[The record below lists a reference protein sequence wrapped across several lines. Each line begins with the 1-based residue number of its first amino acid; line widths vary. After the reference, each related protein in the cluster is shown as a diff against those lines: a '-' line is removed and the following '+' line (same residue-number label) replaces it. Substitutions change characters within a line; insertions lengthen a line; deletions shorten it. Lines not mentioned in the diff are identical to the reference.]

1 MSLRKTF
8 KTDRNAEIDGVWIEV
23 GINDHNGRPI
33 RIRISRMSQSNKRYT
48 KELNRVTKPHQ
59 SAIQNDAMDNDLA
72 RKMLQEVFADTIL
85 LEWDNL
91 PKSELTGN
99 DDDKDDL
106 EFTRDNVLA
115 LFKELPDMYDD
126 WEARANKASAFREQ
140 EREAAAKN

>member
-8 KTDRNAEIDGVWIEV
+8 KTDRNAEIEGVWVEV

-33 RIRISRMSQSNKRYT
+33 RIRIARMSAANKRYT

-59 SAIQNDAMDNDLA
+59 SAIQNDAMDNELA

-99 DDDKDDL
+99 DEDTDDL
-106 EFTRDNVLA
+106 EFTRDNILA

-126 WEARANKASAFREQ
+126 WEARANKAAAFREQ
-140 EREAAAKN
+140 EREVAAKN